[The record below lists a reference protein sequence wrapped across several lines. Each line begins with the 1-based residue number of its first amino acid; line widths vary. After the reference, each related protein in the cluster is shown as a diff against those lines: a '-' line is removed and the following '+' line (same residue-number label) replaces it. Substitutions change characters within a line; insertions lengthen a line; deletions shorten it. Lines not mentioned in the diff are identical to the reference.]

1 MTGALRGWLL
11 LSRLSNL
18 PTIATNVLASGV
30 IAGGGRITF
39 ADWLPLAVAVSAI
52 YVAGMV
58 FNDVCDVEHDR
69 RLQPNRPL
77 VSGSV
82 TIPGAVAGVIAL
94 SAAGLWLI
102 ADAAVDVK
110 GPVAAL
116 GLLLTIAAYDL
127 HHKQNAW
134 APILM
139 GMCRGLVWVV
149 VALAL
154 RGRVDAVVLAG
165 ATVMVVYVTGLTVAA
180 RRVPAVRPN
189 VPLLIAAI
197 SVVDGLALAAT
208 GAWGMALLA
217 LAAVPVTLLLQRV
230 IPGD

>member
-1 MTGALRGWLL
+1 MKSALRGWLL

-18 PTIATNVLASGV
+18 PTIATNVLASGA
-30 IAGGGRITF
+30 IAGGGRIAF

-82 TIPGAVAGVIAL
+82 RIPAAVAGVIAL
-94 SAAGLWLI
+94 SAAGFWVI
-102 ADAAVDVK
+102 AQASVESQGPLAAI
-110 GPVAAL
+110 AL
-116 GLLLTIAAYDL
+116 VLAIAAYDV
-127 HHKQNAW
+127 HHKENPW
-134 APILM
+134 APLLM
-139 GMCRGLVWVV
+139 GSCRGLVWIV

-154 RGRVDAVVLAG
+154 SGRVDAGVLAG
-165 ATVMVVYVTGLTVAA
+165 ATVMMIYVAGVTVAA

-197 SVVDGLALAAT
+197 SVVDGLVLAAT
-208 GAWGMALLA
+208 GAWGLALLA
-217 LAAVPVTLLLQRV
+217 LVALPVTVSLQRV